1 MCWGI
6 PDVPVEVE
14 IPKRK
19 VGVDFL
25 DALAKLCKD
34 YDIAH
39 IGIDGDNIIFGDIE
53 GLNSISFMDYL
64 NGRFVGVCQN
74 KFMREYGGAA
84 DVG

>member
-14 IPKRK
+14 MPKPK
-19 VGVDFL
+19 IKFL
-25 DALAKLCKD
+25 DALAQLCRD
-34 YDIAH
+34 YDISH
-39 IGIDGDNIIFGDIE
+39 IGIDRDNNIFSDVE

-74 KFMREYGGAA
+74 KFMREYGGAT
-84 DVG
+84 DVD